1 MGSRSLRP
9 LLLACT
15 ALVASSA
22 ILPAHAQDATPA
34 TTTTGD
40 ETQLQT
46 IVVKGKRVKA
56 GSVADTPLAT
66 ETTADAIREKEIK
79 DLSDLGS
86 TTEAGVDFIKAKPG
100 RTGGLFIRGL
110 TGARI
115 AVLVD
120 EIPVP
125 FLQTS
130 ARTGSSSPTTGIN
143 GQPDSFDVDSLAGL
157 DVLRGADSS
166 KVGSGALGGAL
177 AARTLEPE
185 DVIGE
190 GRDWGGVAK
199 TGYDSEDKSFSNSVA
214 IAKRVENTSVLFQGS
229 YTRGHETDNQGTA
242 DIYGSSRTEPNPM
255 DFVRNNLLFK
265 FRQKLEGGHTIG
277 LTAERYDYTSD
288 SNLKTLQSSTFTTST
303 AASTFRSDAYFGWDD
318 VKRERVSLDY
328 AYEAPSTDS
337 IVQAASLR
345 LYWQQLTKD
354 AGSFGLRNS
363 GTQYLRGNEA
373 QEDDFG
379 LIASLVSEFD
389 TGSLSHQLR
398 LRGNAT
404 IFDTHQYISVFPAST
419 TVVSQSDAP
428 DVDGTTIGLSVEDQ
442 ISFGDSGFSL
452 TPGIR
457 FDFHD
462 YEPQES
468 AAYSGNTGY
477 TAFGLPKSFSDSNFS
492 PKLLAEYQVTESV
505 GVFAQWAMAYR
516 APTVDELYGN
526 FTNTLGGYASIGNA
540 DLEAETGH
548 GFEVGAKWN
557 TGDFNGG
564 VTLFHNMYDNF
575 INNVTR
581 AGVSPQP
588 TNLFTYE
595 NVRDARI
602 SGAEIKARKDF
613 ANGFF
618 TEGSI
623 AVAYGEYGD
632 TNKRLRSV
640 APLKAILGLG
650 YEQETWGTQLTG
662 IFSAAMPDDHVANT
676 FDAPGYGIF
685 NVSGWWEP
693 EAVKGLRIQAGVYNI
708 FDKTYWNAVGV
719 ESVNPNSASSAN
731 QPVAF
736 YSEAGTTF
744 KISLT
749 QKF

>member
-1 MGSRSLRP
+1 MRSRSLRP
-9 LLLACT
+9 ILLACT
-15 ALVASSA
+15 ALAA
-22 ILPAHAQDATPA
+22 ITSLAPAKAQTAA
-34 TTTTGD
+34 TTTTNTN

-46 IVVKGKRVKA
+46 IVVKGKRVPA

-66 ETTADAIREKEIK
+66 ETTAEEIRKKEIK
-79 DLSDLGS
+79 DLSDLGN
-86 TTEAGVDFIKAKPG
+86 TTEAGIDFIKAKPG

-110 TGARI
+110 TGARV

-130 ARTGSSSPTTGIN
+130 ARNGSMSPTTGIN
-143 GQPDSFDVDSLAGL
+143 GQPDSFDVDSLGSL

-185 DVIGE
+185 DLIGE

-214 IAKRVENTSVLFQGS
+214 IAKQVENTSVLFQGS
-229 YTRGHETDNQGTA
+229 YTRGQETDNQGTA

-265 FRQKLEGGHTIG
+265 FRHKLEGGHSIG

-288 SNLKTLQSSTFTTST
+288 TNLKTLQASTFTNATT
-303 AASTFRSDAYFGWDD
+303 TFRPDAYFGWDD
-318 VKRERVSLDY
+318 VRRERVSVDY
-328 AYEAPSTDS
+328 SYEAPSTDT

-354 AGSFGLRNS
+354 AGSYGLRNS
-363 GTQYLRGNEA
+363 GTEYLRANEA

-379 LIASLVSEFD
+379 VVGSLVSEFD
-389 TGSLSHQLR
+389 TGTLDHQLR
-398 LRGNAT
+398 MRGNAT
-404 IFDTHQYISVFPAST
+404 IFETHQYISVFPVSS

-428 DVDGTTIGLSVEDQ
+428 DVDGMTLGFSVEDQ
-442 ISFGDSGFSL
+442 ITFGDSGFSL

-457 FDFHD
+457 FDFQD
-462 YEPQES
+462 YDPQSS
-468 AAYSGNTGY
+468 AGYTSNTGSNI
-477 TAFGLPKSFSDSNFS
+477 FGLPGSFTDSNFS
-492 PKLLAEYQVTESV
+492 PKLLAEYQINESV

-526 FTNTLGGYASIGNA
+526 FTNTTSNYASIGNA
-540 DLEAETGH
+540 NLQAETGH
-548 GFEVGAKWN
+548 GFEVGAKWD
-557 TGDFNGG
+557 TGAFKGG

-575 INNVTR
+575 INTVNRV
-581 AGVSPQP
+581 GVSPQP
-588 TNLFTYE
+588 TTIVTYE

-618 TEGSI
+618 AEGSL
-623 AVAYGEYGD
+623 AVAYGEYG
-632 TNKRLRSV
+632 NNGARIRSV

-676 FDAPGYGIF
+676 FDAPGYGVF

-693 EAVKGLRIQAGVYNI
+693 EAVEGLRVQAGVYNI

-719 ESVNPNSASSAN
+719 ESVNPNTASSAN
-731 QPVAF
+731 QPTAF

>member
-1 MGSRSLRP
+1 MRSRSLRP
-9 LLLACT
+9 ILLACT
-15 ALVASSA
+15 ALAA
-22 ILPAHAQDATPA
+22 ITSLAPAQAQTAA
-34 TTTTGD
+34 TTTTNAD

-46 IVVKGKRVKA
+46 IVVKGKRVPA

-66 ETTADAIREKEIK
+66 ETTADDIRKKEIK
-79 DLSDLGS
+79 DLSDLGN
-86 TTEAGVDFIKAKPG
+86 TTEAGIDFIKAKPG

-110 TGARI
+110 TGPRV

-120 EIPVP
+120 EIPLP

-130 ARTGSSSPTTGIN
+130 ARNGAMSPTTGIN
-143 GQPDSFDVDSLAGL
+143 GQPDSFDVDSLGGL

-185 DVIGE
+185 DLIAE

-199 TGYDSEDKSFSNSVA
+199 TGYDSEDKSFSNSLAV
-214 IAKRVENTSVLFQGS
+214 AKRVENTSVLFQGS
-229 YTRGHETDNQGTA
+229 YTRGQETDNQGTS

-265 FRQKLEGGHTIG
+265 FRHKLEGGHTVG

-288 SNLKTLQSSTFTTST
+288 SNLKTLQSSTFTST
-303 AASTFRSDAYFGWDD
+303 TAGSTFRPDAYFGWDD
-318 VKRERVSLDY
+318 IRRERVSLDY
-328 AYEAPSTDS
+328 FYEASSTDAL
-337 IVQAASLR
+337 VQAASLR
-345 LYWQQLTKD
+345 LYWQKLSKD

-363 GTQYLRGNEA
+363 GAQYLRANAVEE
-373 QEDDFG
+373 QDFG
-379 LIASLVSEFD
+379 VIGSLVSEFD
-389 TGSLSHQLR
+389 TGALRHEVR

-404 IFDTHQYISVFPAST
+404 IFETYQYISVFPAST

-428 DVDGTTIGLSVEDQ
+428 DVDGKSIGFSVEDQ
-442 ISFGDSGFSL
+442 ITFGDSGFSL

-457 FDFHD
+457 FDFND
-462 YEPQES
+462 YDPQSS
-468 AAYSGNTGY
+468 AGYTSNTGSGI
-477 TAFGLPKSFSDSNFS
+477 FGLPAAFTDSNIS
-492 PKLLAEYQVTESV
+492 PKLLAEYQISESV

-526 FTNTLGGYASIGNA
+526 FTNTSSNYASIGNA
-540 DLEAETGH
+540 NLKAETGH
-548 GFEVGAKWN
+548 GFEVGTKWY
-557 TGDFNGG
+557 TGDFSGG

-575 INNVTR
+575 INTVTR
-581 AGVSPQP
+581 AGVAPQP
-588 TNLFTYE
+588 TTIVTYE
-595 NVRDARI
+595 NVRDVRI
-602 SGAEIKARKDF
+602 SGAEIKTRKDF

-618 TEGSI
+618 AEGSL

-632 TNKRLRSV
+632 TNARLRSV

-650 YEQETWGTQLTG
+650 YQQETWGTQLTG
-662 IFSAAMPDDHVANT
+662 IFSAAMPDDNVANT
-676 FDAPGYGIF
+676 FDAPGYGVF

-719 ESVNPNSASSAN
+719 ASVNPNSVSSGN
-731 QPVAF
+731 QPVDF
-736 YSEAGTTF
+736 YSEAGRTF

>member
-1 MGSRSLRP
+1 MGPRSLRP

-22 ILPAHAQDATPA
+22 ILPAHAQNATTA

-66 ETTADAIREKEIK
+66 ETTADTIREKEIK

-125 FLQTS
+125 FLQS
-130 ARTGSSSPTTGIN
+130 IARTGSSSPTTGIN

-185 DVIGE
+185 DAIGE

-229 YTRGHETDNQGTA
+229 YTRGHETDNQGAA

-288 SNLKTLQSSTFTTST
+288 SNLKTLQSSTFTTGT

-328 AYEAPSTDS
+328 AYEAPSTDTL
-337 IVQAASLR
+337 VQAASLR

-354 AGSFGLRNS
+354 AGSSGLRNS

-379 LIASLVSEFD
+379 LIGSLVSEFD

-428 DVDGTTIGLSVEDQ
+428 DVDGTTIGFSVEDQ

-581 AGVSPQP
+581 VGVSPQP
-588 TNLFTYE
+588 ASLFTYE

-650 YEQETWGTQLTG
+650 YEQETWGAQLTG
-662 IFSAAMPDDHVANT
+662 IFSAAMPDDHVATT

>member
-1 MGSRSLRP
+1 MRSRSLRP
-9 LLLACT
+9 ILLACT
-15 ALVASSA
+15 ALAA
-22 ILPAHAQDATPA
+22 ITSLAPAKAQTAA
-34 TTTTGD
+34 TTTTNAD

-46 IVVKGKRVKA
+46 IVVKGKRVPV

-66 ETTADAIREKEIK
+66 ETTADDIRKKEIK
-79 DLSDLGS
+79 DLSDLGN
-86 TTEAGVDFIKAKPG
+86 TTEAGIDFIKSKPG

-110 TGARI
+110 TGPRV

-125 FLQTS
+125 FLQTI
-130 ARTGSSSPTTGIN
+130 ARNGAGSPTTGIN
-143 GQPDSFDVDSLAGL
+143 GQPDSFDVDSLGGL

-177 AARTLEPE
+177 VARTLEPE
-185 DVIGE
+185 DLIGE

-199 TGYDSEDKSFSNSVA
+199 TGYDSEDKSFSNSLAVA
-214 IAKRVENTSVLFQGS
+214 KQVENTSVLFQGS

-265 FRQKLEGGHTIG
+265 FRHKLEGGHTVG

-288 SNLKTLQSSTFTTST
+288 SNLKTLQSSTFTSTT
-303 AASTFRSDAYFGWDD
+303 AASTFRPDAYFGWDD
-318 VKRERVSLDY
+318 VRRERVSLDY
-328 AYEAPSTDS
+328 FYEAPSTDAL
-337 IVQAASLR
+337 VQAASLR
-345 LYWQQLTKD
+345 LYWQQLSKD

-363 GTQYLRGNEA
+363 GAQYLRANSAEE
-373 QEDDFG
+373 QDFG
-379 LIASLVSEFD
+379 VIGSLVSEFD
-389 TGSLSHQLR
+389 TGALSHQLR

-404 IFDTHQYISVFPAST
+404 TFETHQFISAFPASA

-428 DVDGTTIGLSVEDQ
+428 DVDGVTLGFSIEDQ
-442 ISFGDSGFSL
+442 ITFGDSGFSL

-462 YEPQES
+462 YEPQDS
-468 AAYSGNTGY
+468 AAYRGNTGY
-477 TAFGLPKSFSDSNFS
+477 NAFGLPKSFSDSNFS
-492 PKLLAEYQVTESV
+492 PKLLAEYQLNESV

-526 FTNTLGGYASIGNA
+526 FTNTLGGYASIGNPN
-540 DLEAETGH
+540 LEAETGH

-557 TGDFNGG
+557 TGDFNGS
-564 VTLFHNMYDNF
+564 VTLFHNVYDNF

-581 AGVSPQP
+581 VGVSPQP
-588 TNLFTYE
+588 ASLFTYE
-595 NVRDARI
+595 NVRDVRI
-602 SGAEIKARKDF
+602 SGAEIKTRKDF
-613 ANGFF
+613 ASGFF
-618 TEGSI
+618 AEGSL

-632 TNKRLRSV
+632 TNARLRSV

-650 YEQETWGTQLTG
+650 YQQETWGTQLTG
-662 IFSAAMPDDHVANT
+662 IFSAAMPDDNVANT
-676 FDAPGYGIF
+676 FDAPGYGVF

-693 EAVKGLRIQAGVYNI
+693 EAAKGLRIQAGVYNI

-719 ESVNPNSASSAN
+719 ESVNPNAASSAN
-731 QPVAF
+731 QPTAF

>member
-1 MGSRSLRP
+1 MGSRPLRP

-15 ALVASSA
+15 ALVAVSA
-22 ILPAHAQDATPA
+22 ILPAHAQDATTA
-34 TTTTGD
+34 SQD
-40 ETQLQT
+40 ETQLET
-46 IVVKGKRVKA
+46 IVVKGKRVPA

-66 ETTADAIREKEIK
+66 QTTAEEIRKKEIK
-79 DLSDLGS
+79 DLSDLGN
-86 TTEAGVDFIKAKPG
+86 TTEAGIDFIKAKPG

-110 TGARI
+110 TGARV

-125 FLQTS
+125 FLQTI
-130 ARTGSSSPTTGIN
+130 ARNGSSSPTTGIN
-143 GQPDSFDVDSLAGL
+143 GQPDSFDVDSLGGL

-185 DVIGE
+185 DLIGE

-214 IAKRVENTSVLFQGS
+214 VAKQVENTSVLFQGS
-229 YTRGHETDNQGTA
+229 YTRGHETDNQGNA
-242 DIYGSSRTEPNPM
+242 DIYGTSRTEPNPM

-265 FRQKLEGGHTIG
+265 FRHKLEGGHTVG
-277 LTAERYDYTSD
+277 MTAERYDYTSE
-288 SNLKTLQSSTFTTST
+288 SNLKTLQSSAFTAGT
-303 AASTFRSDAYFGWDD
+303 AATTFRPDAYFGWDD
-318 VKRERVSLDY
+318 VRRERVSLDY
-328 AYEAPSTDS
+328 FYDAPSSDTL
-337 IVQAASLR
+337 VQAASLR
-345 LYWQQLTKD
+345 LYWQQLSKD
-354 AGSFGLRNS
+354 AGSSGLRNS
-363 GTQYLRGNEA
+363 GAQYLRANEA

-379 LIASLVSEFD
+379 VIGSMVSEFD
-389 TGSLSHQLR
+389 TGTLRHQLR

-404 IFDTHQYISVFPAST
+404 MFETHQFIAAFPASA

-428 DVDGTTIGLSVEDQ
+428 DVDGVTLGFSIEDQ
-442 ISFGDSGFSL
+442 ITLGDSGFSI

-462 YEPQES
+462 YEPQDS
-468 AAYSGNTGY
+468 AAYRGNTGY
-477 TAFGLPKSFSDSNFS
+477 NAFGLPESFSDSKFS
-492 PKLLAEYQVTESV
+492 PKLLAEYQLNESV

-526 FTNTLGGYASIGNA
+526 FTNTLGGYASIGNPN
-540 DLEAETGH
+540 LEAETGN

-557 TGDFNGG
+557 TGDFNGS

-581 AGVSPQP
+581 VGVSPQP
-588 TNLFTYE
+588 TSLFTYE
-595 NVRDARI
+595 NVQDARI

-618 TEGSI
+618 AEGSL

-632 TNKRLRSV
+632 NNTRIRSV

-662 IFSAAMPDDHVANT
+662 IFSAAMPDDSVANT
-676 FDAPGYGIF
+676 YDAPGYGIF
-685 NVSGWWEP
+685 NVTGWWEP
-693 EAVKGLRIQAGVYNI
+693 EAVKGLRIQAGVNNI

-719 ESVNPNSASSAN
+719 ASVNPNSASSGN

>member
-1 MGSRSLRP
+1 MRSRSLRP
-9 LLLACT
+9 ILLACT
-15 ALVASSA
+15 ALAA
-22 ILPAHAQDATPA
+22 ITSLAPAQAQTAA
-34 TTTTGD
+34 TTTTANG

-46 IVVKGKRVKA
+46 IVVKGKRVPA

-66 ETTADAIREKEIK
+66 ETTAEDIRKKEIK
-79 DLSDLGS
+79 DLSDLGN
-86 TTEAGVDFIKAKPG
+86 TTEAGIDFIKAKPG
-100 RTGGLFIRGL
+100 RAGGLFIRGL
-110 TGARI
+110 TGPRV

-120 EIPVP
+120 EIPLP

-130 ARTGSSSPTTGIN
+130 ARNGAMSPTTGIN
-143 GQPDSFDVDSLAGL
+143 GQPDSFDVDSLGGL

-185 DVIGE
+185 DLIAE

-199 TGYDSEDKSFSNSVA
+199 TGYDSEDKSFSNSLAV
-214 IAKRVENTSVLFQGS
+214 AKRVDNTSVLFQGS
-229 YTRGHETDNQGTA
+229 YTRGQETDNQGTS

-265 FRQKLEGGHTIG
+265 FRHKLEGGHTVG

-288 SNLKTLQSSTFTTST
+288 SNLKTLQSSTFTSTT
-303 AASTFRSDAYFGWDD
+303 AASTFRPDAYFGWDD
-318 VKRERVSLDY
+318 IRRERVSLDY
-328 AYEAPSTDS
+328 FYEAPSTDVL
-337 IVQAASLR
+337 VQAASLR
-345 LYWQQLTKD
+345 LYWQQLSKD

-363 GTQYLRGNEA
+363 GAQYLRANAVEE
-373 QEDDFG
+373 QDFG
-379 LIASLVSEFD
+379 VIGSLVSEFD
-389 TGSLSHQLR
+389 TGALRHEVR

-404 IFDTHQYISVFPAST
+404 IFETHQYISVFPAST

-428 DVDGTTIGLSVEDQ
+428 DVDGKSIGFSIEDQ
-442 ISFGDSGFSL
+442 ITFGDSGFSL

-457 FDFHD
+457 FDFND
-462 YEPQES
+462 YDPQSS
-468 AAYSGNTGY
+468 AGYTSNTGSGI
-477 TAFGLPKSFSDSNFS
+477 FGLPAAFTDSNIS
-492 PKLLAEYQVTESV
+492 PKLLAEYQISESV

-526 FTNTLGGYASIGNA
+526 FTNTSSNYASIGNA
-540 DLEAETGH
+540 NLEPETGH
-548 GFEVGAKWN
+548 GFEFGTKWD
-557 TGDFNGG
+557 TGDFSGG

-575 INNVTR
+575 INTVTR
-581 AGVSPQP
+581 VGVAPQP
-588 TNLFTYE
+588 TTIVTYE

-602 SGAEIKARKDF
+602 SGAEIKTRKDF

-618 TEGSI
+618 AEGSL

-632 TNKRLRSV
+632 TNARLRSV

-650 YEQETWGTQLTG
+650 YQQETWGTQLTG
-662 IFSAAMPDDHVANT
+662 IFSAAMPDDNVANT
-676 FDAPGYGIF
+676 FDAPGYGVF

-719 ESVNPNSASSAN
+719 ESVNPNAASSAN
-731 QPVAF
+731 QPTAF